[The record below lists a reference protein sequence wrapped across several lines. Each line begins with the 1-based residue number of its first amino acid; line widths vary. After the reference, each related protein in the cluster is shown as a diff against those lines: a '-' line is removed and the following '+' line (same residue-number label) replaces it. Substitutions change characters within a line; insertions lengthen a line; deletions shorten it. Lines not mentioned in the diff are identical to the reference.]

1 MKVLSS
7 EILKLDGRIFY
18 YSFLAGANSLIEHQR
33 EINKIN
39 VFPVADADTGSNLVS
54 TIRSIIDNVKP
65 EKSFKN
71 TIDRMAEAALIGA
84 RGNSGLIFAQFFYG
98 LSAESKKSTSI
109 DLSSFAE
116 TAKNSIVHL
125 YAAVSNP
132 IEGTMLTVIREWAEF
147 VHENRAKTSDFS
159 RMFHDAFTEAK
170 RSLAETTTRLKVL
183 AKANVVDAGA
193 KGFVVFL
200 EGILELLQNRNLRS
214 LYAHQNQVV
223 EFDHETIISHDDF
236 THRYCTEAILK
247 GRSIDR
253 DHLKHLLAKH
263 GDSVVVAG
271 AGHINRIHVHTDQP
285 AILFEELRQ
294 MGTLS
299 YQKADDMKKQFDLAH
314 RRKHSI
320 ALVTDSTCD
329 LPQDFLDEHQINVVS
344 LNLNFGENQ
353 YLDKLTIQPAQF
365 YDYTDQFPDFPKTSQ
380 PNEQAFANLYAQ
392 LLSHYDSVIA
402 VHLTGKFSGTL
413 NTSRKAALKISQEF
427 GKPISVLDSRT
438 LSGALGLL
446 IARIAREITNGKSHE
461 DIVRSAEDWIG
472 KTRIFVAVKDFRY
485 MVRGGRVS
493 PLKGKIAKLMHVKP
507 IVSMDKDGNALLLDK
522 TFSQKGNIKRVMK
535 HVRDIYSSRG
545 INNYILLHARNL
557 EGAEDMGLKM
567 LALTQKP
574 AMATL
579 DISPVIGLSAG
590 RGAVAVALDF
600 E

>member
-7 EILKLDGRIFY
+7 EILQLDGRIFY
-18 YSFLAGANSLIEHQR
+18 YSFLAGAHSLIEHQK

-65 EKSFKN
+65 ERSFKN

-84 RGNSGLIFAQFFYG
+84 RGNSGIIFAQFFYG
-98 LSAESKKSTSI
+98 LSAESKKSASI
-109 DLSSFAE
+109 DLSNFAE
-116 TAKNSIVHL
+116 TVKSSITHL

-147 VHENRAKTSDFS
+147 VHKNQRKTSDFS
-159 RMFHDAFTEAK
+159 LMFYDAFQEAK
-170 RSLAETTTRLKVL
+170 RSLAETKVRLKVL
-183 AKANVVDAGA
+183 SKANVVDAGA

-200 EGILELLQNRNLRS
+200 EGIIQLLQNRNLRS
-214 LYAHQNQVV
+214 LYGHHSKVA
-223 EFDHETIISHDDF
+223 EFEHTDLVSHDDF
-236 THRYCTEAILK
+236 AFRYCTEAIIK
-247 GRSIDR
+247 AKSVDS
-253 DHLKHLLAKH
+253 DNLKHLLARH

-271 AGHINRIHVHTDQP
+271 AATMNRIHVHTDRP
-285 AILFEELRQ
+285 AELFDELRAL
-294 MGTLS
+294 GTLS
-299 YQKADDMKKQFDLAH
+299 YQKADDMKMQFEIAH
-314 RRKHSI
+314 RRKHPI

-329 LPQDFLDEHQINVVS
+329 LPQDFLDEHQIHVVS
-344 LNLNFGENQ
+344 LNLNFGENH

-380 PNEQAFANLYAQ
+380 PNEQAFINLYAQ

-413 NTSRKAALKISQEF
+413 NASRKAALKISQEF
-427 GKPISVLDSRT
+427 GKVISVFDSRT

-446 IARIAREITNGKSHE
+446 VARIAKDIAARKSH
-461 DIVRSAEDWIG
+461 DTIVQNTEDWID

-493 PLKGKIAKLMHVKP
+493 PLKGKIAKLMHLKP
-507 IVSMDKDGNALLLDK
+507 IVSMDKEGNALLLDK

-535 HVRDIYSSRG
+535 HVRDIYNTRG
-545 INNYILLHARNL
+545 INNYILLHARNP
-557 EGAEDMGLKM
+557 EGAEDMGRQM
-567 LALTQKP
+567 EALTQKS
-574 AMATL
+574 AMAVL

>member
-1 MKVLSS
+1 MKALTS

-18 YSFLAGANSLIEHQR
+18 YSFLAGAQSLIEHQR

-84 RGNSGLIFAQFFYG
+84 RGNSGVIFAQFFYG
-98 LSAESKKSTSI
+98 LSAESKKSASI
-109 DLSSFAE
+109 DLSSFSE
-116 TAKNSIVHL
+116 TVKNSIAHL

-159 RMFHDAFTEAK
+159 RMFHDAFQEAK
-170 RSLAETTTRLKVL
+170 RSLAETKTRLKVL

-200 EGILELLQNRNLRS
+200 EGILQLLQNRNLRS
-214 LYAHQNQVV
+214 LYAHQSKMV
-223 EFDHETIISHDDF
+223 EFDRETIISNDDF
-236 THRYCTEAILK
+236 TYRYCTEAIIK
-247 GRSIDR
+247 GASIDR
-253 DHLKHLLAKH
+253 DQLKHVLAKH

-271 AGHINRIHVHTDQP
+271 AEKMHRIHVHTDQP
-285 AILFEELRQ
+285 AMLFEDLRQ
-294 MGTLS
+294 IGTLS
-299 YQKADDMKKQFDLAH
+299 YQKADDMKKQFELAH
-314 RRKHSI
+314 HRKHSI
-320 ALVTDSTCD
+320 ALLTDSTCD
-329 LPQDFLDEHQINVVS
+329 LPQDFLDEHQINMVS
-344 LNLNFGENQ
+344 LNLNFGENH

-380 PNEQAFANLYAQ
+380 PNEQTLVNLYAH

-413 NTSRKAALKISQEF
+413 NASRKAALKISQEF
-427 GKPISVLDSRT
+427 DKAISVLDSRT

-446 IARIAREITNGKSHE
+446 VARIAQKIEAGQSHQA
-461 DIVRSAEDWIG
+461 IVRSAEDWIG
-472 KTRIFVAVKDFRY
+472 KTRIFVAVKDFKY

-507 IVSMDKDGNALLLDK
+507 IVSMDKEGNALLLDK

-535 HVRDIYSSRG
+535 HVGDIYSTRG
-545 INNYILLHARNL
+545 INNYILLHARNAG
-557 EGAEDMGLKM
+557 GAVDLGQQMQ
-567 LALTQKP
+567 ALCGKS